1 MLLLKLFLSFFSR
14 YVLWHFYSLS
24 RDMSIMRKNLNF
36 LVLMRAGLLP
46 KQLKTQ
52 CLKIPQKIS
61 FLKKESIET
70 FFGVFQTFCRRYS
83 FWLSSLKLETRFTLE
98 TTMKSGT
105 QTKKNRE
112 KKFRGNSAWQR
123 FLRHLIYAIYP
134 VKFLFTKWIREFLT
148 LKSRYVTMQAVI
160 R

>member
-1 MLLLKLFLSFFSR
+1 MFG
-14 YVLWHFYSLS
+14 
-24 RDMSIMRKNLNF
+24 DTSIPYLETCQSKRKNLNF
-36 LVLMRAGLLP
+36 LVLMRAGWLP
-46 KQLKTQ
+46 KQLKTK

-105 QTKKNRE
+105 QTKKIV
-112 KKFRGNSAWQR
+112 KKSSVGTQHGKGWIAWDTWYILV
-123 FLRHLIYAIYP
+123 FHP
-134 VKFLFTKWIREFLT
+134 VEFLFTKWIREFLT